1 MAMRTAT
8 AVLAA
13 ALLAACSGQP
23 ETVGE
28 RAAPRLAT
36 TAVSRGEIQPTQR
49 WTGIARA
56 AHSAVLNAQ
65 TSGIVE
71 QVAAEVGDSV
81 AANDLLL
88 ALRDAAQRAGRDQ
101 SAAGL
106 RAARA
111 ERVDAGKELERVREL
126 VARKLLAPAALDQ
139 ATARF
144 DAARANLRAAE
155 AALAGA
161 EEALGYTRVS
171 APYAGVVQA
180 RHVEPGEA
188 VQPGQA
194 LYSLA
199 APGLWWIDVSLPA
212 SLARTLANGGEIE
225 VQPEQGAP
233 LRASESLLF
242 PGTEAG
248 SQTTTLRVVVQD
260 ADGRIHEGDALS
272 VALPLAARPA
282 LTVPAASIV
291 RRSEVTGV
299 YVLGADGFPL
309 LRAVRLGSTQADRVE
324 VLAGLSEGEAV
335 VSEPSAALQALRQ
348 AAEARRD

>member
-1 MAMRTAT
+1 MAARLAT
-8 AVLAA
+8 TLLAA
-13 ALLAACSGQP
+13 ALVAACGGDSGSAD
-23 ETVGE
+23 E
-28 RAAPRLAT
+28 RAAPQLAT
-36 TAVSRGEIQPTQR
+36 VAVSRSEIIPTQR

-56 AHSAVLNAQ
+56 ANSALLNAQ
-65 TSGIVE
+65 TSGVVE
-71 QVAAEVGDSV
+71 QVAAEVGDTV
-81 AANDLLL
+81 AAGDLLL

-101 SAAGL
+101 AAAGL

-111 ERVDAGKELERVREL
+111 EHVDAGKELDRVREL

-144 DAARANLRAAE
+144 DAAQANLRAAE
-155 AALAGA
+155 AGLAGA

-188 VQPGQA
+188 VQPGQP
-194 LYSLA
+194 LYALA

-212 SLARTLANGGEIE
+212 SLTRSLAKAGEIE
-225 VQPEQGAP
+225 VQPERGAP
-233 LRASESLLF
+233 LGASDSLLF
-242 PGTEAG
+242 PGTDAH
-248 SQTTTLRVVVQD
+248 SQTATLRVVVQD
-260 ADGRIHEGDALS
+260 ADARIREGDALS
-272 VALPLAARPA
+272 VSLPLATRTA
-282 LTVPAASIV
+282 LTVPAASVV

-309 LRAVRLGSTQADRVE
+309 LRAVRVGSAEGDQIE
-324 VLAGLSEGEAV
+324 VLAGLSEGETV
-335 VSEPSAALQALRQ
+335 VSDPAAALQALRQ

>member
-1 MAMRTAT
+1 MAARLAT
-8 AVLAA
+8 PLLAA

-23 ETVGE
+23 DALAE
-28 RAAPRLAT
+28 RAAPSLAT
-36 TAVSRGEIQPTQR
+36 TPVSRGEIIPSQR

-56 AHSAVLNAQ
+56 ANSALLNAQ
-65 TSGIVE
+65 TSGVVE
-71 QVAAEVGDSV
+71 QVAAEVGDDV
-81 AANDLLL
+81 AKGDLLL

-101 SAAGL
+101 AAAAL

-139 ATARF
+139 VTARF
-144 DAARANLRAAE
+144 DAARAHLRAAE

-161 EEALGYTRVS
+161 EEALGYTRIS

-188 VQPGQA
+188 VQPGQP
-194 LYSLA
+194 LVSLA
-199 APGLWWIDVSLPA
+199 APGLWWIEVSLPA
-212 SLARTLANGGEIE
+212 SIARALDAAAAIE
-225 VQPEQGAP
+225 VQPDSGAP
-233 LRASESLLF
+233 LRASDRLLF

-260 ADGRIHEGDALS
+260 AAGRIHEGDALS
-272 VALPLAARPA
+272 VALPLPARLA

-299 YVLGADGFPL
+299 YLLGADGHPL
-309 LRAVRLGSTQADRVE
+309 LRAVRLGSAQGDLVE
-324 VLAGLSEGEAV
+324 VLAGLSEGDAV
-335 VSEPSAALQALRQ
+335 ITEPTAALQALRQ
-348 AAEARRD
+348 VAELRRD

>member
-1 MAMRTAT
+1 MATRLA
-8 AVLAA
+8 APLLAA
-13 ALLAACSGQP
+13 ALLAACSGEP
-23 ETVGE
+23 AAVGE
-28 RAAPRLAT
+28 RAAPALAT
-36 TAVSRGEIQPTQR
+36 ATASRTEITPTQR

-56 AHSAVLNAQ
+56 ANSAVLNAQ
-65 TSGIVE
+65 TSGVVE

-81 AANDLLL
+81 AQGDLLL

-101 SAAGL
+101 AAASL

-111 ERVDAGKELERVREL
+111 ERVDAGKDLERVREL

-144 DAARANLRAAE
+144 DAARAHLRAAE

-161 EEALGYTRVS
+161 EEALGYTRII

-188 VQPGQA
+188 VQPGQP
-194 LYSLA
+194 LLSLA
-199 APGLWWIDVSLPA
+199 APGLWWIEVSLPA
-212 SLARTLANGGEIE
+212 SLARTLDSTAAIE
-225 VQPEQGAP
+225 VQPDQGAP
-233 LRASESLLF
+233 LRASSSLLF
-242 PGTEAG
+242 PGTAAN

-260 ADGRIHEGDALS
+260 ADGLIHEGDALP
-272 VALPLAARPA
+272 VALPLPARPA

-299 YVLGADGFPL
+299 YVLAADGQPL
-309 LRAVRLGSTQADRVE
+309 LRAVRLGSAQGDRVE
-324 VLAGLSEGEAV
+324 VLAGLSEGDAV
-335 VSEPSAALQALRQ
+335 VTDPSAALQALRT
-348 AAEARRD
+348 ASEARRD